1 MNKKQKYI
9 FQVIMSVILMS
20 FVLLLTIRYAI
31 KSPPIIKLLA
41 LSLNALTAF
50 YVYKTINNKN
60 NKQ

>member
-9 FQVIMSVILMS
+9 FEVIVSIILMA
-20 FVLLLTIRYAI
+20 FVLLLTLKYAI

-41 LSLNALTAF
+41 LSINALTAF

-60 NKQ
+60 KNK